1 MAVLSKQ
8 AVAKA
13 KAKVVK
19 KPAIKQT
26 TDLLRKPA
34 SSTSEKSE
42 KTEKGG
48 LNLTIDQLKA
58 GNLGEEPRDKGKS
71 VKYHKMKEAGQLP
84 EYVIHLIED
93 QAKSAASKRSFQTSA
108 INRLFTRGSDGSLA
122 LNLSDGLFTEAQTIH
137 TKHFSRGSQKAL
149 PASVLKGLY
158 FGNSQAAFDQAVASG
173 DVVEV
178 IGEDG
183 KTYWGF
189 QSYEVGREDGKSD
202 SLHHFSQCSQ
212 L

>member
-48 LNLTIDQLKA
+48 LNLTIDQLKSW
-58 GNLGEEPRDKGKS
+58 R
-71 VKYHKMKEAGQLP
+71 
-84 EYVIHLIED
+84 
-93 QAKSAASKRSFQTSA
+93 
-108 INRLFTRGSDGSLA
+108 
-122 LNLSDGLFTEAQTIH
+122 
-137 TKHFSRGSQKAL
+137 SRGGAQGQRQISEI
-149 PASVLKGLY
+149 P
-158 FGNSQAAFDQAVASG
+158 
-173 DVVEV
+173 
-178 IGEDG
+178 
-183 KTYWGF
+183 
-189 QSYEVGREDGKSD
+189 
-202 SLHHFSQCSQ
+202 
-212 L
+212 